1 MPTSQNVELAPAM
14 DEHTGLLEQQ
24 KLKALDHSAATK
36 SADTGSNV
44 EWRAV
49 TAFVLALV
57 CCGCANSITLFPMF
71 APGFQHDLGYSLFQ
85 INTISIA
92 SSLGMYLP
100 VPILGMIADR
110 MGPGNLGLISMFL
123 FSPSYLVAAH
133 ISQLTPEQAVPYF
146 HVLVA
151 AFACIGTASSA
162 LYFCAV
168 ITCAKTLTRSPG
180 LAISAPVALYGLGSL
195 WQSQVVQSYF
205 FDDTGNIILSPT
217 FQFFTVLYVI
227 TGVVSYIGSSVIGR
241 ITGTN
246 NAHSRTSIDPI
257 ETAPVVTNDN
267 DNNAVHLKTP
277 TGEGS
282 YGSTAEPENQ
292 PIYKDHS
299 SVASFLQDRTVWVFF
314 AALVLISGP
323 LEMYLNNMGMILNTI
338 PQGPA
343 VATNVSVFSAFST
356 LSRLSVGLI
365 SDLVKKKV
373 SRPTI
378 LVFILLFTSLLN
390 FLMASG
396 IFTLIDHGSLF
407 FLSSSGIG
415 FAYGAVY
422 TLFPTIVACTWGVE
436 NLGTHWGIF
445 ITAPALGSTAFG
457 SLFASIYDAA
467 SSTVSNLLPGGGG
480 SGDLMKTCTG
490 RACYEVTFLLT
501 GTSVLVSALMVAL
514 VYLFAWRPRRTL
526 V

>member
-1 MPTSQNVELAPAM
+1 M
-14 DEHTGLLEQQ
+14 GLLEQQ
-24 KLKALDHSAATK
+24 KLRALQHSTNSTK
-36 SADTGSNV
+36 ADTGSNV
-44 EWRAV
+44 EWRAM
-49 TAFVLALV
+49 TAFALALV
-57 CCGCANSITLFPMF
+57 CCGCANSVTLFPMF

-110 MGPGNLGLISMFL
+110 LGPGNLGLLSMFL
-123 FSPSYLVAAH
+123 FSPSYLVAAY
-133 ISQLTPEQAVPYF
+133 ISELTPEQAVPYF
-146 HVLVA
+146 HVIVA
-151 AFACIGTASSA
+151 AFACIGTAASA

-168 ITCAKTLTRSPG
+168 ITCAKTLTKSPG

-195 WQSQVVQSYF
+195 WQSQMVQRF
-205 FDDTGNIILSPT
+205 FFNETGSILLSPT
-217 FQFFTVLYVI
+217 FKFFSVLYVV

-241 ITGTN
+241 ITGTS
-246 NAHSRTSIDPI
+246 NAPSRTSSLDPI
-257 ETAPVVTNDN
+257 ETAPMVTNN
-267 DNNAVHLKTP
+267 DNHAMHLKTP
-277 TGEGS
+277 GAEDS

-292 PIYKDHS
+292 HIYKDHT
-299 SVASFLQDRTVWVFF
+299 SVSSFLQDRTVWVFF

-323 LEMYLNNMGMILNTI
+323 LEMFLNNMGMILNTI

-343 VATNVSVFSAFST
+343 VATNVSLFSAFST

-365 SDLVKKKV
+365 SDLVKNKV

-378 LVFILLFTSLLN
+378 LIFFLLFTSLFN

-407 FLSSSGIG
+407 FLSSCGIG

-457 SLFASIYDAA
+457 SFFASIYDAA
-467 SSTVSNLLPGGGG
+467 SSTVSDLLPGGGS
-480 SGDLMKTCTG
+480 SGLTRTCTG